1 MSMAFLV
8 TDEKS
13 LCILTNSLA
22 VSTLIR
28 GAGLSSFSCNELAH
42 LWPLCARVYRL
53 ASGLQGVTIPR
64 A

>member
-1 MSMAFLV
+1 MSVAFLV
-8 TDEKS
+8 SDEKS
-13 LCILTNSLA
+13 FCILTNPPA

-42 LWPLCARVYRL
+42 LWRLCAHVYKL
-53 ASGLQGVTIPR
+53 ASGLQGVTVPR